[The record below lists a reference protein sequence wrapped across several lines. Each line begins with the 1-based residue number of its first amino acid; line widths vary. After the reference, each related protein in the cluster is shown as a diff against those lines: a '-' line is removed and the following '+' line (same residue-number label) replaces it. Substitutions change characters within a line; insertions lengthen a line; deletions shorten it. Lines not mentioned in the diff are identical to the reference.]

1 MLASTLHLIP
11 SGLTAS
17 SDQEL
22 SDLNGFSLG
31 TGSQFREHPMVATE
45 PRSHQKQSPGENG
58 EYKQKAMP
66 CGIQRRRCSIYYK
79 GCRRVTHRPRAT
91 ESMWQGALPGW
102 LSVLSHHSCLKWLLD
117 KWKGQELGPLFS
129 LSGKKHRALPFL
141 TARAPSE
148 PVWSEGAAA
157 PPKAYLSLRK

>member
-1 MLASTLHLIP
+1 MEQAPSSGNIQWLLLNHIPTKTRALVRMASVSRKPCLV
-11 SGLTAS
+11 G
-17 SDQEL
+17 
-22 SDLNGFSLG
+22 
-31 TGSQFREHPMVATE
+31 
-45 PRSHQKQSPGENG
+45 
-58 EYKQKAMP
+58 YKD
-66 CGIQRRRCSIYYK
+66 GRCSICCK

-102 LSVLSHHSCLKWLLD
+102 LSVLSHHPCLKWLLD

-141 TARAPSE
+141 TARGPSE